1 MFLAIANITV
11 SPDNLIDPFVV
22 YNKFTFNQLQQ
33 LTPNLQWTSYLK
45 GMGLNFR
52 LNNVLVDAP
61 AFLGNLSIVVGQYTD
76 DWEAYLT

>member
-1 MFLAIANITV
+1 M

-22 YNKFTFNQLQQ
+22 YNKFTFDQLQQ
-33 LTPNLQWTSYLK
+33 LTPNLKWNSYLK

-61 AFLGNLSIVVGQYTD
+61 AFLGNLSIVVAQYNN
-76 DWEAYLT
+76 DWEPYLL